1 MRAASRVLLVTGT
14 SGRVLSSHRVRPLRM
29 RASSAE
35 AFIVQE
41 LRCGLSPTLYY
52 HSLAHTLDVA
62 QAAHGLAAAEGVT
75 DAETL
80 TLLRTAALYHD
91 AGFLHTYAGHEARGS
106 EIVRTTLPGFGY
118 SGGQIEQVCALIAAT
133 QYPQEPRD
141 HLAQILCDAD
151 LDYLGRPDFVPI
163 STSLFRELTARQLI
177 ANEHAWFQL
186 QERFL
191 TGHQYWTATAF
202 ALRTAPKQAQ
212 LDHIRAR
219 LAAWPGPAAA

>member
-1 MRAASRVLLVTGT
+1 MRA
-14 SGRVLSSHRVRPLRM
+14 P
-29 RASSAE
+29 SAE
-35 AFIVQE
+35 AFIVRK
-41 LRCGLSPTLYY
+41 LRQGLAPTLYY

-62 QAAHGLAAAEGVT
+62 QAAQTLAAAEGVT
-75 DAETL
+75 DGESL

-91 AGFLHTYAGHEARGS
+91 AGFLHTYDGHEARS
-106 EIVRTTLPGFGY
+106 CDIARATLPEFGY
-118 SGGQIEQVCALIAAT
+118 SPGQIEKICALITAT
-133 QYPQEPRD
+133 QYPQEPHC

-177 ANEHAWFQL
+177 ASEHAWFQL

-191 TGHQYWTATAF
+191 TGHRYWTATALT
-202 ALRTAPKQAQ
+202 LRAAPKQAR

-219 LAAWPGPAAA
+219 LAAWPSPATA

>member
-1 MRAASRVLLVTGT
+1 
-14 SGRVLSSHRVRPLRM
+14 M

-35 AFIVQE
+35 AFIVRK
-41 LRCGLSPTLYY
+41 LRRDLSSTLYY
-52 HSLAHTLDVA
+52 HSLAHTLDVV
-62 QAAHGLAAAEGVT
+62 QAAQTLAAAEGVT

-91 AGFLHTYAGHEARGS
+91 AGFLHTYEGHEARGC
-106 EIVRTTLPGFGY
+106 EIVRATLPEFGY
-118 SGGQIEQVCALIAAT
+118 SPGQIELICALIIAT
-133 QYPQEPRD
+133 RYPQKPRC

-177 ANEHAWFQL
+177 ASEHAWFQL

-191 TGHQYWTATAF
+191 SGHQYWTATAL
-202 ALRTAPKQAQ
+202 ALRAAPKQAR

-219 LAAWPGPAAA
+219 LAAGPSPAAAQ